1 MKHKKIFENGKYVPQ
16 RMCVACRGV
25 RPKAEMIRVAFFD
38 GEVMLGGGS
47 GRGAYVCNNK
57 DCIEKAE
64 KTRGLQRGLKT
75 NVSSEI
81 YRECMEYDGK

>member
-16 RMCVACRGV
+16 RMCVACREV
-25 RPKAEMIRVAFFD
+25 RPKADMIRVAFSD
-38 GEVMLGGGS
+38 GEVMLGISS

-57 DCIEKAE
+57 VCIEKAE

-81 YRECMEYDGK
+81 YRECMEYGEK

>member
-1 MKHKKIFENGKYVPQ
+1 MKHKKFFKNGKYVPQ
-16 RMCVACRGV
+16 RMCVACREV
-25 RPKAEMIRVAFFD
+25 RPKADMIRVALFG
-38 GEVMLGGGS
+38 GEVMLGGSS
-47 GRGAYVCNNK
+47 GRGAYVCKNK

-81 YRECMEYDGK
+81 YRECMKYDGK